1 MVRIPQLSLSITFKI
16 AFGNFVL
23 ELPNTQLGE
32 EVFLCIIIASA
43 CQLKIAG
50 DSNIHRAWEL
60 RQRIGYRWQV
70 TYIFVVKLGMVGCFL
85 VGTELEFSK
94 LPTVSSVRKP
104 HLAPCRRRTYQAAGN
119 PIAQQEPTGFQFSPL
134 RLLTATHSKYSV

>member
-32 EVFLCIIIASA
+32 EVFLCIIIANA

-50 DSNIHRAWEL
+50 DSKFKHPSR
-60 RQRIGYRWQV
+60 
-70 TYIFVVKLGMVGCFL
+70 LG
-85 VGTELEFSK
+85 
-94 LPTVSSVRKP
+94 
-104 HLAPCRRRTYQAAGN
+104 A
-119 PIAQQEPTGFQFSPL
+119 
-134 RLLTATHSKYSV
+134 